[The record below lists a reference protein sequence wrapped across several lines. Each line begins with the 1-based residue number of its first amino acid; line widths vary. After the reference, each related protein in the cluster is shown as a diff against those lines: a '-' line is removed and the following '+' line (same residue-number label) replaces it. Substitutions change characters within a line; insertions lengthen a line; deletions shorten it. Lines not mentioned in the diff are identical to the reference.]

1 MIKLMN
7 PLKSYGLQT
16 KSVTMQ
22 TTMAAAYDTEGHM
35 MPMGRPCVA
44 SDSKSGYVYM
54 TKGQQCNEYIL
65 ATIKNY
71 LLLLYHVRIVKPFF
85 ISHIILRPLSRENLT
100 LSHVNN
106 KGTDQ
111 SAHLAS
117 LMGAF
122 VICSLESIIAKQLNL
137 AHSKLQASMEQAD
150 FSKMWS
156 EILKKREAE
165 HIEPAHYP
173 NQTFT
178 IQANRRHFR
187 ATCT

>member
-1 MIKLMN
+1 MC
-7 PLKSYGLQT
+7 
-16 KSVTMQ
+16 
-22 TTMAAAYDTEGHM
+22 
-35 MPMGRPCVA
+35 RPCVA

-54 TKGQQCNEYIL
+54 TKGQQCNEYIHGVL

-71 LLLLYHVRIVKPFF
+71 LLLLYHVRFVKPFR
-85 ISHIILRPLSRENLT
+85 ISHIIPRPLSRENLA
-100 LSHVNN
+100 LLHVNN

-111 SAHLAS
+111 SAHPAR

-122 VICSLESIIAKQLNL
+122 VICSLESNIAKQLNL
-137 AHSKLQASMEQAD
+137 VHSKLQASIEQAD
-150 FSKMWS
+150 LSKMWS
-156 EILKKREAE
+156 EILKKRDAE

-173 NQTFT
+173 NRTLT

>member
-1 MIKLMN
+1 
-7 PLKSYGLQT
+7 
-16 KSVTMQ
+16 
-22 TTMAAAYDTEGHM
+22 
-35 MPMGRPCVA
+35 
-44 SDSKSGYVYM
+44 M
-54 TKGQQCNEYIL
+54 TKGQQCNEYIHGVL

-71 LLLLYHVRIVKPFF
+71 LLLLYHVRVVKPYG

-106 KGTDQ
+106 EGTDQ

-122 VICSLESIIAKQLNL
+122 VICSLESIIAKHLNL
-137 AHSKLQASMEQAD
+137 VHSKLQASIEQAD

-156 EILKKREAE
+156 EILKKRDAE
-165 HIEPAHYP
+165 HINPAHYP
-173 NQTFT
+173 NRALT

>member
-1 MIKLMN
+1 
-7 PLKSYGLQT
+7 
-16 KSVTMQ
+16 
-22 TTMAAAYDTEGHM
+22 
-35 MPMGRPCVA
+35 
-44 SDSKSGYVYM
+44 M
-54 TKGQQCNEYIL
+54 TKGQQCNEYIHEVF

-71 LLLLYHVRIVKPFF
+71 LLLLYHVRVVKPFR
-85 ISHIILRPLSRENLT
+85 ISQIILRPLSRENLT

-122 VICSLESIIAKQLNL
+122 VICSLESFIAKQLNL
-137 AHSKLQASMEQAD
+137 VHSKLQASIEQAD

-156 EILKKREAE
+156 EIMKKRDTA
-165 HIEPAHYP
+165 HIEPAYCP
-173 NQTFT
+173 NQTVT
-178 IQANRRHFR
+178 IQANRRHCR

>member
-1 MIKLMN
+1 
-7 PLKSYGLQT
+7 
-16 KSVTMQ
+16 
-22 TTMAAAYDTEGHM
+22 
-35 MPMGRPCVA
+35 MPMCRPCIA
-44 SDSKSGYVYM
+44 SNSKNGYVYLM
-54 TKGQQCNEYIL
+54 KGQQYNEYIHEVF

-71 LLLLYHVRIVKPFF
+71 LLLLYHVRVLKPFR
-85 ISHIILRPLSRENLT
+85 ISHIILRPLSRVNLT

-122 VICSLESIIAKQLNL
+122 VIFSLESIIAKQLNL
-137 AHSKLQASMEQAD
+137 VHSKLQASIEQAD

-156 EILKKREAE
+156 EILKKRDAA
-165 HIEPAHYP
+165 HIKPAYYP
-173 NQTFT
+173 NGTVT
-178 IQANRRHFR
+178 IQANRRHCP

>member
-1 MIKLMN
+1 
-7 PLKSYGLQT
+7 
-16 KSVTMQ
+16 
-22 TTMAAAYDTEGHM
+22 
-35 MPMGRPCVA
+35 MPMCRPCVA

-54 TKGQQCNEYIL
+54 TKGQQCNEYIHGVL

-71 LLLLYHVRIVKPFF
+71 LLLLYHVRVVKPYG
-85 ISHIILRPLSRENLT
+85 ISHIILRPLSRENMT

-106 KGTDQ
+106 EGTDQ

-137 AHSKLQASMEQAD
+137 VHSKLQASIEQAD

-156 EILKKREAE
+156 EILKKRDAE
-165 HIEPAHYP
+165 HINPAHYP
-173 NQTFT
+173 NRALT

-187 ATCT
+187 AT

>member
-1 MIKLMN
+1 
-7 PLKSYGLQT
+7 
-16 KSVTMQ
+16 
-22 TTMAAAYDTEGHM
+22 M
-35 MPMGRPCVA
+35 MPMCRPCIA
-44 SDSKSGYVYM
+44 SNSKNGYVYM
-54 TKGQQCNEYIL
+54 MKGQQYNKYIHGVF
-65 ATIKNY
+65 APIKNY
-71 LLLLYHVRIVKPFF
+71 LLLLYHVRVLKPFR
-85 ISHIILRPLSRENLT
+85 ISHIILRP

-137 AHSKLQASMEQAD
+137 VHSKLQASIEQAD

-156 EILKKREAE
+156 EILKKRDAA
-165 HIEPAHYP
+165 HIEPAYYP
-173 NQTFT
+173 NRTVT
-178 IQANRRHFR
+178 IQANRRHCP

>member
-1 MIKLMN
+1 
-7 PLKSYGLQT
+7 
-16 KSVTMQ
+16 
-22 TTMAAAYDTEGHM
+22 
-35 MPMGRPCVA
+35 MPMCRPCVA

-54 TKGQQCNEYIL
+54 MKGQQCNKYIHGVF

-71 LLLLYHVRIVKPFF
+71 LLLLYHVRVVKPFR
-85 ISHIILRPLSRENLT
+85 ISHIILRPLSRGNLT

-111 SAHLAS
+111 SAHPAS

-137 AHSKLQASMEQAD
+137 VHSKLQASIEQAV

-156 EILKKREAE
+156 EILKKRDTE
-165 HIEPAHYP
+165 HIEPTHYP
-173 NQTFT
+173 NRTVT
-178 IQANRRHFR
+178 IQANRRHLR

>member
-1 MIKLMN
+1 MC
-7 PLKSYGLQT
+7 
-16 KSVTMQ
+16 
-22 TTMAAAYDTEGHM
+22 
-35 MPMGRPCVA
+35 RPCVA

-54 TKGQQCNEYIL
+54 TKGHQCNEYIHGVF

-71 LLLLYHVRIVKPFF
+71 LLFLYHVRVVKPSR

-111 SAHLAS
+111 SAHQAS

-122 VICSLESIIAKQLNL
+122 VICSLESIIARQLNL
-137 AHSKLQASMEQAD
+137 VHSKLQASIEQAD

-156 EILKKREAE
+156 EILKKRDAA
-165 HIEPAHYP
+165 HIEPTHYP
-173 NQTFT
+173 NQTVT
-178 IQANRRHFR
+178 ISCYMYIVVNILPVTDSQHL
-187 ATCT
+187 

>member
-1 MIKLMN
+1 MC
-7 PLKSYGLQT
+7 
-16 KSVTMQ
+16 
-22 TTMAAAYDTEGHM
+22 
-35 MPMGRPCVA
+35 RPCVA
-44 SDSKSGYVYM
+44 NDSMSGYVYM
-54 TKGQQCNEYIL
+54 TKGQQCNAYIHGVL

-71 LLLLYHVRIVKPFF
+71 LLVLYHVRVVKPFR

-106 KGTDQ
+106 KSTDQ
-111 SAHLAS
+111 SAHS
-117 LMGAF
+117 PNLMGAF
-122 VICSLESIIAKQLNL
+122 VICSLESIIAKQPNL
-137 AHSKLQASMEQAD
+137 VHSKLQAFIEQAD

-156 EILKKREAE
+156 EILKKRDAE

-173 NQTFT
+173 NRTLT